1 MSIRHTSA
9 SLTIN
14 ENADPTVRTDMEG
27 AFNRIVPETWNQ
39 EFFEA
44 TTHIELLLL
53 LLLVFQHT
61 FEGPDD
67 MPAHVKST
75 LVGASFS
82 VPVNRGSLQL
92 GTWQG
97 IYLCE
102 HRDVGGFGVGH
113 ERDVTLTL
121 PTAEI
126 SVQKQVTV
134 TAPSRGCHDITAEVL
149 KAASGEVSKL
159 K

>member
-1 MSIRHTSA
+1 
-9 SLTIN
+9 
-14 ENADPTVRTDMEG
+14 
-27 AFNRIVPETWNQ
+27 
-39 EFFEA
+39 
-44 TTHIELLLL
+44 
-53 LLLVFQHT
+53 
-61 FEGPDD
+61 

-159 K
+159 KVYKHTNPSVCLHQPGHDNLSKSRLVASPSPPPSPHTDTHEHTHMNTH